1 MKMKTAKVSLKVAL
15 KVAVAVGGV
24 VGQAVGEL
32 SKSDNNNKIENENK
46 EK

>member
-1 MKMKTAKVSLKVAL
+1 MKMKTVKVNLKVAL

-24 VGQAVGEL
+24 VGQAVREL
-32 SKSDNNNKIENENK
+32 SKSNNNNKIGNENK

>member
-1 MKMKTAKVSLKVAL
+1 MKMKTAKVNLKVAL

-24 VGQAVGEL
+24 VGQAVEEL

>member
-1 MKMKTAKVSLKVAL
+1 MKMKTVKVNLKVAL

-32 SKSDNNNKIENENK
+32 SESNNNNKIGNENK